1 VVAAL
6 EACLAEHSGEYVR
19 MIGIDPQA
27 KRRVAETIIQ
37 RP

>member
-1 VVAAL
+1 L
-6 EACLAEHSGEYVR
+6 EACLVEHSGEYVR
-19 MIGIDPQA
+19 LIGIDPEH